1 MFFGFYWHFDGFSF
15 FLKKICLLKTKQMYF
30 FAEISISTVAQLV
43 ERLTLDLVDPVQ
55 MGSQD
60 DFFSSF
66 LSFFSYLL
74 PFSGQI
80 MQQFYIS
87 LLFEPKIQLKTTFF
101 VLLSLSLSQFVSVRF
116 IRLKSSNQLM
126 LHLIWYSIWH
136 YKVVLGFSSLNS
148 TRATHC
154 VLWRWGVTGDI
165 VMCQKL

>member
-1 MFFGFYWHFDGFSF
+1 
-15 FLKKICLLKTKQMYF
+15 MYF

-87 LLFEPKIQLKTTFF
+87 LLFEPKI
-101 VLLSLSLSQFVSVRF
+101 
-116 IRLKSSNQLM
+116 
-126 LHLIWYSIWH
+126 
-136 YKVVLGFSSLNS
+136 
-148 TRATHC
+148 
-154 VLWRWGVTGDI
+154 
-165 VMCQKL
+165 